1 MPLFPESFKA
11 VSLSPSSS
19 PQTSFFA
26 LHHTAPANPGS
37 KLLLLLHGFP
47 QNHNLYHPFVAQ
59 LSKLGFLNEWDI
71 IIPDLPGYVDPF
83 THSALQCFDS
93 PSCRYGQS
101 RKPASTDGS
110 HSAHSKRAIA
120 ADCVALIDTIYS
132 PDKEFYVAG
141 HDRGARV
148 AYRMAADSRRVK
160 AACFMEIIPTRSV
173 WARMKPE
180 DGHKETFRNAHWIY
194 LALPSPVPETLLSAS
209 SDIYFRGAFER
220 MTGAGLKN
228 SDGTL
233 KYEAEALESWI
244 TQYRDPLVLQ
254 GSLEDYRAGASID
267 IEHDSDPNSV
277 VHCPILVLTGAH
289 LSNRVDVEGIW
300 KAERLDA
307 QKLTVLSVGD
317 DHVGHFIPYEAAE
330 DCATKLVTWLEGL

>member
-11 VSLSPSSS
+11 VSLSLPSS
-19 PQTSFFA
+19 PETSFFA

-37 KLLLLLHGFP
+37 KVLLLLHGFP

-71 IIPDLPGYVDPF
+71 VIPDLPG
-83 THSALQCFDS
+83 
-93 PSCRYGQS
+93 YGQS

-148 AYRMAADSRRVK
+148 AYRMAADHRRVK
-160 AACFMEIIPTRSV
+160 AACLMEIIPTRSV
-173 WARMKPE
+173 WAHMRPE
-180 DGHKETFRNAHWIY
+180 DGHKETFQMAHWIY
-194 LALPSPVPETLLSAS
+194 LALPPPVPETMIGAS
-209 SDIYFRGAFER
+209 SDAYFKGAFQGV
-220 MTGAGLKN
+220 TGAGFKN

-233 KYEAEALESWI
+233 KFEAEALESWI

-277 VHCPILVLTGAH
+277 VHCPILVLAGAH
-289 LSNRVDVEGIW
+289 LSKRCDVEGIW

-307 QKLTVLSVGD
+307 QKLTVLNVGD

-330 DCATKLVTWLEGL
+330 DCAVKLVTWLEKL